1 MREPPLILVVDD
13 VPDNVEILQL
23 RLESQGYEVVTAGDG
38 EAALA
43 IIRDRLPD
51 LVLLDIQMPKLD
63 GIETVKRLKADQGLP
78 FIPVILVTARADA
91 KDVVAGLE
99 AGGDDYLTKPVDQA
113 ALMARVRAMLRIKA
127 LHDTVQEQA
136 HRLEDQAGELA
147 LWNKELESRVE
158 GQLGQIERM
167 GALKRFLAP
176 QLAEL
181 IIARGEDSVLQ
192 SHRCDIVV
200 VFGDLR
206 GYTAFAETA
215 EPEELLD
222 LLNAYHAAVGPIVTR
237 SEGTLD
243 HFSGDGIMVFFNDPL
258 PCPDPAERAVC
269 MAIEMREALLELQTE
284 WKKRGRQIG
293 FGIGIAQGYATL
305 GQIGFAERV
314 GYTAIG
320 TVCNLAARLC
330 AEAKDGQIL
339 VSQRIA
345 AAAEGIAALEEIGDL
360 RLQHDRDGKRLLA
373 LRQSLPLI
381 DVEQAD
387 LADELGVDA
396 ARGAQQGFCRQV
408 T

>member
-1 MREPPLILVVDD
+1 MREPPLVLVVDD
-13 VPDNVEILQL
+13 VPDNVDILQM
-23 RLESQGYEVVTAGDG
+23 RLESQGYEVITAGDG

-43 IIRDRLPD
+43 IVRDKLPD
-51 LVLLDIQMPKLD
+51 LGLLDIMMPKLD
-63 GIETVKRLKADQGLP
+63 GIATVKQLKADAALP

-91 KDVVAGLE
+91 KDVIAGLE

-127 LHDTVQEQA
+127 LQDTVQEQA
-136 HRLEDQAGELA
+136 RHLADQAGELA
-147 LWNKELESRVE
+147 LWNQDLEARVQA
-158 GQLGQIERM
+158 QLGQIERM

-192 SHRCDIVV
+192 THRRDIVV

-258 PCPDPAERAVC
+258 PCPDPAERAVR
-269 MAIEMREALLELQTE
+269 MAIEMREALLELQAE
-284 WKKRGRQIG
+284 WRKRGRAIG
-293 FGIGIAQGYATL
+293 FGLGIAQGYATL

-320 TVCNLAARLC
+320 TVCNLASRLC

-345 AAAEGIAALEEIGDL
+345 AAAEGTALLEEIGDV
-360 RLQHDRDGKRLLA
+360 A
-373 LRQSLPLI
+373 LKGLS
-381 DVEQAD
+381 QAV
-387 LADELGVDA
+387 AVYNI
-396 ARGAQQGFCRQV
+396 ARE
-408 T
+408 

>member
-13 VPDNVEILQL
+13 VPDNVDILQM
-23 RLESQGYEVVTAGDG
+23 RLESQGYEVISAGDG

-43 IIRDRLPD
+43 IVRDKLPD
-51 LVLLDIQMPKLD
+51 LVLLDIMMPKLD
-63 GIETVKRLKADQGLP
+63 GIATVKQLKADTALP

-91 KDVVAGLE
+91 KDVIAGLE
-99 AGGDDYLTKPVDQA
+99 AGGDDYLTKPVDQS

-127 LHDTVQEQA
+127 LQDTVQEQA
-136 HRLEDQAGELA
+136 RRLADQAGELA
-147 LWNKELESRVE
+147 LWNQDLEARVQA
-158 GQLGQIERM
+158 QLGQIERM

-192 SHRCDIVV
+192 THRRDIVV

-258 PCPDPAERAVC
+258 PCPDPAERAVR
-269 MAIEMREALLELQTE
+269 MAIEMREALLELQAE
-284 WKKRGRQIG
+284 WRKRGRAIG
-293 FGIGIAQGYATL
+293 FGLGIAQGYATL

-320 TVCNLAARLC
+320 TVCNLASRLC

-345 AAAEGIAALEEIGDL
+345 AAADGIAPLEEIGDV
-360 RLQHDRDGKRLLA
+360 A
-373 LRQSLPLI
+373 LKGLS
-381 DVEQAD
+381 QAV
-387 LADELGVDA
+387 AVYN
-396 ARGAQQGFCRQV
+396 V
-408 T
+408 TRA